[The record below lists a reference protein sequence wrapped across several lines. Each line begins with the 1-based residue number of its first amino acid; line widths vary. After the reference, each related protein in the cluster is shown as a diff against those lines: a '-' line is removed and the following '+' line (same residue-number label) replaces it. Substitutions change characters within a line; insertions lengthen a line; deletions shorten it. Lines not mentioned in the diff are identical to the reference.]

1 MAVLLRPAAI
11 AGGRQVWPVAE
22 DEEGAR
28 EAEAASQRL
37 VEAVARGDAREAG
50 ELLAAGRADVNYAGV
65 VWLRTRRV
73 AEAEPREGAATE
85 ARAVHEEIRADVSPL
100 FLAAGNWDVA
110 LVRALLVS
118 DQSRSYSPP
127 FPPCSVFSH
136 GNLTD
141 YPHHDSRLF
150 FFQFFYAFG
159 PCVLGRTR
167 LIVHRAIR
175 SQIWLATQVA
185 FSSCSCVAP

>member
-22 DEEGAR
+22 AEGEAAR

-65 VWLRTRRV
+65 VWLRARRV
-73 AEAEPREGAATE
+73 AEAEPREGAAAE

-100 FLAAGNWDVA
+100 FLAAGNGDAA

-118 DQSRSYSPP
+118 DQNQSLPTRIPSSLLCILASE
-127 FPPCSVFSH
+127 FH
-136 GNLTD
+136 H
-141 YPHHDSRLF
+141 PHLACLF
-150 FFQFFYAFG
+150 LHF
-159 PCVLGRTR
+159 CRVLGG
-167 LIVHRAIR
+167 
-175 SQIWLATQVA
+175 W
-185 FSSCSCVAP
+185 

>member
-22 DEEGAR
+22 AEGEAAR

-37 VEAVARGDAREAG
+37 VEAVACGDAREAG

-65 VWLRTRRV
+65 VWLRARRV
-73 AEAEPREGAATE
+73 AEAEPREGAAAE

-100 FLAAGNWDVA
+100 FLAAGNGDVA

-118 DQSRSYSPP
+118 DQTNPCPRA
-127 FPPCSVFSH
+127 FPPQCSAFSGQNFAIH
-136 GNLTD
+136 ISLVCFCIFL
-141 YPHHDSRLF
+141 SRL
-150 FFQFFYAFG
+150 G
-159 PCVLGRTR
+159 V
-167 LIVHRAIR
+167 
-175 SQIWLATQVA
+175 
-185 FSSCSCVAP
+185 

>member
-22 DEEGAR
+22 AEDEAAR

-37 VEAVARGDAREAG
+37 VEAVARGDAREAR

-65 VWLRTRRV
+65 VWLRARRV
-73 AEAEPREGAATE
+73 AEAEPREGAAAE

-100 FLAAGNWDVA
+100 FLAAGNGDVA

-118 DQSRSYSPP
+118 DRTNPRPP
-127 FPPCSVFSH
+127 AFPPCSASSHRNFSIRIS
-136 GNLTD
+136 LVC
-141 YPHHDSRLF
+141 F
-150 FFQFFYAFG
+150 CIFVAFW
-159 PCVLGRTR
+159 VVVE
-167 LIVHRAIR
+167 LIVQGVIQH
-175 SQIWLATQVA
+175 QICLATQVA
-185 FSSCSCVAP
+185 IRAPLCVRA